1 VTENKPIPEE
11 KWDPALER
19 LADKI
24 AINGG
29 KPPIGAYAQVGDEF
43 GFTRMAVR
51 KHWLETLS
59 EKQRASRVDTA
70 TRAREDIR
78 RKQREKANASAWGV
92 LNGGMDRLQSL
103 LPHMDAKETA
113 QAVRVAKDYL
123 FADTDN
129 DLIERIDMLVDGAE
143 KRAGEPEAEKPVPG
157 MEDLNDPPE
166 KMPDLPAMER
176 ALIDRQA
183 STKH

>member
-1 VTENKPIPEE
+1 VSDNRPIPAEE
-11 KWDPALER
+11 WDPALDR
-19 LADKI
+19 LAEK
-24 AINGG
+24 AAANGG
-29 KPPIGAYAQVGDEF
+29 KMPVGAFAQVAEEF
-43 GFTRMAVR
+43 EFDYQTVYR
-51 KHWLETLS
+51 HWNFVVS

-78 RKQREKANASAWGV
+78 RKQREKANASAWDV
-92 LNGGMDRLQSL
+92 LNGGMDRLMEL
-103 LPHMDAKETA
+103 LPIMDAKETA